1 MVLNYLLTIGIVGAI
16 VIGGKRYYD
25 ANIKGKVFDDFTEEE
40 NPRADFD
47 MIVREV
53 NAEFSRMTKRN
64 INDDRLTR
72 EELAKKRKH
81 IATLRDNLE
90 RAGFGDTN
98 AKLYVKN
105 YIKDILVANSKIQ
118 VSEEN
123 INDILMMWT
132 NFLQMTVSERYCIH
146 TCRNMGQMAFQKW
159 QPQANGT

>member
-72 EELAKKRKH
+72 EELEKKRKH
-81 IATLRDNLE
+81 IATLRDKRKALCK
-90 RAGFGDTN
+90 
-98 AKLYVKN
+98 KLHQGYSCCKQQDSGVRRE
-105 YIKDILVANSKIQ
+105 YQ
-118 VSEEN
+118 
-123 INDILMMWT
+123 
-132 NFLQMTVSERYCIH
+132 
-146 TCRNMGQMAFQKW
+146 
-159 QPQANGT
+159 